1 MLIEFSVQNYRSIK
15 ERATLSMIASP
26 DDTNSSNVMRD
37 ENIDDGVLRTAV
49 IYGPNASGK
58 SNIVNAMQFLRNF
71 VLTSH
76 MIQKGQKL
84 NYQPF
89 KLNEESRALP
99 SKFHI
104 VFLRKGT
111 RFSYALDI
119 EQDRVINESLYS
131 YPKGRRSLIFDRT
144 NSKEFKFTKDKTEQ
158 GFISDRTLE
167 NVSYLSNSTR
177 LNYKGT
183 AEAFDWFRE
192 DFYTA
197 GLANDPSSED
207 LIFELIKN
215 PHMKKKVLK
224 ALAEADVDI
233 SDVSAK
239 RTAIEYS
246 KLPPGLKPLIRNFM
260 LLSNQEEV
268 IAYETKTIHKT
279 KGKDGKEELVTF
291 DMMLEESEGTK
302 RLFVLMGPI
311 IDALVHGKTLI
322 LDELDVRLHLLI
334 TKMLIGLFQDEEQN
348 RSGAQLVFTTHDVN
362 LLDLQLFRRDQIWF
376 TEKDESTKGT
386 LLFSLVEFSPRK
398 EENIEKGYLAGR
410 YGALPFIPTGKVME

>member
-1 MLIEFSVQNYRSIK
+1 
-15 ERATLSMIASP
+15 MIASP
-26 DDTNSSNVMRD
+26 DDTNPNNIIID

-89 KLNEESRALP
+89 KMNEESRSSP
-99 SKFHI
+99 SRFHI
-104 VFLRKGT
+104 VFMRKGT
-111 RFSYALDI
+111 RFSYTLEI
-119 EQDRVINESLYS
+119 KQDRVINESLYS
-131 YPKGRRSLIFDRT
+131 YPKGRRSLIFERT
-144 NSKEFKFTKDKTEQ
+144 NSKDFKFTKDKTEQ
-158 GFISDRTLE
+158 GFISERTLE
-167 NVSYLSNSTR
+167 NVSYLSNSTQ

-183 AEAFDWFRE
+183 SEAFDWFRE

-215 PHMKKKVLK
+215 PHMKKMVLR

-239 RTAIEYS
+239 RTPMEYS
-246 KLPPGLKPLIRNFM
+246 KLPPELKPMIRNFM

-268 IAYETKTIHKT
+268 IAYETKTVHKV
-279 KGKDGKEELVTF
+279 KGKDGKEEQITF
-291 DMMLEESEGTK
+291 DMMMEESEGTK

-322 LDELDVRLHLLI
+322 LDELDVRLHFLI
-334 TKMLIGLFQDEEQN
+334 TKMLIGLFHDERQN

-376 TEKDESTKGT
+376 TEKDEGTKGT
-386 LLFSLVEFSPRK
+386 TLFSLVEFSPRK
-398 EENIEKGYLAGR
+398 GENIEKGYLAGR